1 MAQRSFDGRYE
12 WVDGGELEGE
22 ELGDAVVDPEGAARS
37 FYNRGDARWGD
48 FLKRNPDGKKPQVDP
63 RNVEQHDEKMWGQTT
78 QTIIST
84 TGTGPA
90 AAQIDQI
97 VQASRPARVWSA
109 NVAFTL
115 PQNPQLPTLPNFGVH
130 VTFVFLIGT
139 GTGFITRYVELDS
152 SQLIAPSF
160 NPSFPFATPPPTA
173 SGELLNFPARSVI
186 VSAHILYDRILI
198 AAPADLQVQLTA
210 QVAPIER

>member
-12 WVDGGELEGE
+12 VDGDELDGDDV
-22 ELGDAVVDPEGAARS
+22 GDAIVDPEGAARG
-37 FYNRGDARWGD
+37 FYNRGDAHWAD
-48 FLKRNPDGKKPQVDP
+48 FLRRNPDGKKPAKEP

-78 QTIIST
+78 QVIIST
-84 TGTGPA
+84 GGTGPA

-97 VQASRPARVWSA
+97 VQASRPARVWSS

-115 PQNPQLPTLPNFGVH
+115 QQNPALPTLPNFSGH
-130 VTFVFLIGT
+130 VTCVFLIGT

-152 SQLIAPSF
+152 AQLVAPSF
-160 NPSFPFATPPPTA
+160 NPSFPFATVPPSV
-173 SGELLNFPARSVI
+173 SGELLNFPARSI
-186 VSAHILYDRILI
+186 LVSAHILYDRILL